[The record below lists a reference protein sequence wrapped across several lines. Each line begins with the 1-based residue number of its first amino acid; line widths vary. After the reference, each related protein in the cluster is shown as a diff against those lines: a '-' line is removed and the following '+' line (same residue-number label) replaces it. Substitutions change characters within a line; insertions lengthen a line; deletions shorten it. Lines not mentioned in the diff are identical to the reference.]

1 MRAGAVENSPLWY
14 GDRTREDYGVLE
26 VGTEAQST
34 RAVEWSRARKGEE
47 VSSRA
52 RKKAVVGWNRGPLA
66 CALREGEQ
74 LVVARCGRG
83 INLE

>member
-52 RKKAVVGWNRGPLA
+52 RKKAVVGWNRDPLA
-66 CALREGEQ
+66 CAPHARENSWWWHG
-74 LVVARCGRG
+74 ARHQW
-83 INLE
+83 